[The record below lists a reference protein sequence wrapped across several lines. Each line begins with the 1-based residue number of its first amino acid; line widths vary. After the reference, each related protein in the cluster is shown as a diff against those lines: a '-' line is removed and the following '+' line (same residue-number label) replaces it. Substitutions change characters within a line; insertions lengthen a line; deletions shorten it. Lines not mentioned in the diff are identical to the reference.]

1 MKNYTLILLI
11 FLFLGCSNSQKTK
24 NQTLKVRVDSISFR
38 LAGNS
43 LIKEINGKAVENYTL
58 SEAMKNELKDFPR
71 VINNHINTVYNF
83 LDSAIITDEGTFN
96 QYKTSITETDKGSLI
111 VHEILQGKT
120 IIWKDT
126 LVVNENVSY
135 YWQDSI
141 FDKLKP
147 YSYFFIA
154 YKYFR
159 NFVDETYINSSVVSS
174 YGNEATIFYSN
185 NTDSNYWNKEL
196 KNFKGRLISNL
207 SIEDQGWFI
216 WDKRYKKF
224 SEYEN
229 P

>member
-1 MKNYTLILLI
+1 MN
-11 FLFLGCSNSQKTK
+11 
-24 NQTLKVRVDSISFR
+24 
-38 LAGNS
+38 
-43 LIKEINGKAVENYTL
+43 
-58 SEAMKNELKDFPR
+58 M
-71 VINNHINTVYNF
+71 VYNS
-83 LDSAIITDEGTFN
+83 LDSAIITGEGSFN

-111 VHEILQGKT
+111 VHEISQGNT

-126 LVVNENVSY
+126 LVVNDNVSY

-154 YKYFR
+154 YRYFR

-196 KNFKGRLISNL
+196 KKFKGRLISNL